1 LRINSRMKCPTL
13 ANGSE
18 SSATVVETGD
28 PGGPDV
34 EALSG
39 ILSNVERPKIICPRK
54 SQTLRQRAQG
64 AFSLIPLRESGY
76 DVTAAR
82 ATYPKHPETAAG
94 SRRRSLQTIV
104 RLALP

>member
-1 LRINSRMKCPTL
+1 M
-13 ANGSE
+13 
-18 SSATVVETGD
+18 VETGD

-39 ILSNVERPKIICPRK
+39 ILSNVERPKITRPRK
-54 SQTLRQRAQG
+54 SLMFEAARAG
-64 AFSLIPLRESGY
+64 ALLLIPLRESGY

-94 SRRRSLQTIV
+94 SRLRSLQTIV